1 MTDENFNDQH
11 SPRLP
16 KNWEKFKTW
25 AADMKFL
32 PEEIADASSLQEAEK
47 TITRLKEENENEKEY
62 FENLDQLLQAVEQ
75 LYLNM
80 CLIDDKMRTLTKR
93 MSN

>member
-1 MTDENFNDQH
+1 MINEIYKDKY

-16 KNWEKFKTW
+16 ENWEKFKTW

-32 PEEIADASSLQEAEK
+32 PEEIADASSFEEAEM
-47 TITRLKEENENEKEY
+47 TIARLKEENESEKEY
-62 FENLDQLLQAVEQ
+62 FENLYQLLQAVEQ
-75 LYLNM
+75 LYINM
-80 CLIDDKMRTLTKR
+80 CQIDDKMRTLTRK